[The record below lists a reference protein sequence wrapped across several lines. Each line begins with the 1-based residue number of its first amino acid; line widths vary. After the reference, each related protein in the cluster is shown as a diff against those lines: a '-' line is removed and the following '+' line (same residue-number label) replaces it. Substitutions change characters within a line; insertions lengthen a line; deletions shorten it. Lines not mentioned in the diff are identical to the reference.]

1 MFPIVKIGFYV
12 AGLILL
18 LSGHK
23 LQIIGDGEGEK
34 SATVVGWIFTILAM
48 VCAIVPSV
56 FG

>member
-18 LSGHK
+18 LGGHK
-23 LQIIGDGEGEK
+23 LQIIGEGEGEK